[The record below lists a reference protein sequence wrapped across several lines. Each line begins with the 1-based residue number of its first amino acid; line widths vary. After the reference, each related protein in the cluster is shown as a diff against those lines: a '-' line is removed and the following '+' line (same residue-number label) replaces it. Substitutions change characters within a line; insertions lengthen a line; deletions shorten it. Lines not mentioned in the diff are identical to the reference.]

1 MTGERSPMLRSAL
14 KRSGRRE
21 QRRPQIASTSR
32 GKLANLPGAELP
44 MPRDPWGGGTTAERS
59 PNDSGR
65 TSEGALRFAKKLWR
79 GNDMIHGSC

>member
-44 MPRDPWGGGTTAERS
+44 MPRDPWGGHDGGEVAERLG
-59 PNDSGR
+59 PHERGR
-65 TSEGALRFAKKLWR
+65 APVCEEVVEGQ
-79 GNDMIHGSC
+79 

>member
-21 QRRPQIASTSR
+21 QRRPQIASTS
-32 GKLANLPGAELP
+32 GANLQTCQGRSCRCLVT
-44 MPRDPWGGGTTAERS
+44 RGGGTTAERS